1 MLQVFVPVWT
11 LHAAL
16 KHLCGHAAITN
27 SEEANGPSSGF
38 IFLCSKHK
46 PLAKVNTCVLKS
58 APGLGVIGTRA
69 SFTESSSSVR
79 EAYIETQRCRYFE
92 GTRHPQ
98 IASPSASLWLPF
110 FLYPR
115 MLSEFNS
122 CSIFPVALSQG
133 LSQMHYFHW
142 GQRCSQALG
151 VISGCWENQL
161 SSGVERKLMSF
172 LIQSCFSFSVFSKFC
187 IMGESGFVEDFSFGE
202 LSYWFVLLCNHPII
216 FSVQRITQ

>member
-1 MLQVFVPVWT
+1 MLLWSICV
-11 LHAAL
+11 
-16 KHLCGHAAITN
+16 AITD

-110 FLYPR
+110 FLHLR
-115 MLSEFNS
+115 MLSEFDS
-122 CSIFPVALSQG
+122 CSIFPVAQSQG

-142 GQRCSQALG
+142 GQLCSRASV
-151 VISGCWENQL
+151 VISGCWEVIFCCWEKSHKFPRL
-161 SSGVERKLMSF
+161 IVF
-172 LIQSCFSFSVFSKFC
+172 LFYCLLWILHHF
-187 IMGESGFVEDFSFGE
+187 
-202 LSYWFVLLCNHPII
+202 WF
-216 FSVQRITQ
+216 